1 MDTNV
6 YIKRITWARNV
17 IIPVIVL
24 TIISFV
30 GGLTAGFLGL
40 GDAASIQWLLS
51 AINILSTAAWVVY
64 IMGYWAMAE
73 RYGVKLIKKGIGLA
87 IVGTV
92 VVVVFSSF
100 IQLIM
105 QDTSIFGIISLLL
118 GLGAFWLAAAGYM
131 VLGSGLKKLES
142 SVGSRARTLGGLVL
156 WVGISLATIIFI
168 PVTAILSIVTYI
180 VSWKLFTEEIKKH

>member
-118 GLGAFWLAAAGYM
+118 GLGAFWLAAGGFM
-131 VLGSGLKKLES
+131 VFGSGLKKL
-142 SVGSRARTLGGLVL
+142 
-156 WVGISLATIIFI
+156 
-168 PVTAILSIVTYI
+168 
-180 VSWKLFTEEIKKH
+180 